1 VKVVLL
7 RKPVAPGKIGAEVSE
22 VPIPEVGAG
31 ELLVEMKACG
41 LCGTDIE
48 KARGEYTAAL
58 PVLGHEAVGVV
69 ASVGEGVVGIRE
81 GDRVFAHHH
90 VPCYECYY
98 CLHGNE
104 TACKKYK
111 GSNIYP
117 GGFSEFFRVP
127 RWNVSGGGILSL
139 PSLLGFEETSLIEP
153 TGCCVRAL
161 DRCKV
166 IEDDTVLV
174 VGAGPVGILHSILL
188 LSRGAKVMIS
198 DVSEPRL
205 RFAEKSKVECVID
218 AGKQDV
224 AREVRERTAGRGAD
238 VAIVASGSQKAV
250 LQALKSVRTG
260 GRLCLFGVPAKGSVL
275 DYDLSDIYNSEISM
289 VPSYGATDTETAT
302 ALSLIA
308 VDREKFRRV
317 ITHTFPIAE
326 FAKAVETATAG
337 AGMKV
342 VITP

>member
-1 VKVVLL
+1 MKTVLL
-7 RKPVAPGKIGAEVSE
+7 RKPMAPGMIGAGVSE
-22 VPIPEVGAG
+22 VPVPRIGAG

-58 PVLGHEAVGVV
+58 PVLGHEAVGIV
-69 ASVGEGVVGIRE
+69 ASVGKDVAGIRK

-90 VPCYECYY
+90 VPCQDCYY
-98 CLHGNE
+98 CLHGDQ
-104 TACKKYK
+104 TACKKYRS
-111 GSNIYP
+111 SNIYP

-127 RWNVSGGGILSL
+127 QWNVSKGGILAL
-139 PSLLGFEETSLIEP
+139 PSVLGFEEASLIEP
-153 TGCCVRAL
+153 VGCCVRAL

-166 IEDDTVLV
+166 NEGDTVLV

-198 DVSEPRL
+198 DVSESRL

-218 AGKQDV
+218 AEKQDV
-224 AREVRERTAGRGAD
+224 ATEVRKRTAGRGVD
-238 VAIVASGSQKAV
+238 VVITASGSSKAV
-250 LQALKSVRTG
+250 LQALKSLRMG

-275 DYDLSDIYNSEISM
+275 DYDLSDIYNSEILL
-289 VPSYGATDTETAT
+289 VPSYGATDAETAT

-308 VDREKFRRV
+308 ADSKKFRSV

-326 FAKAVETATAG
+326 FARAVEATTSG
-337 AGMKV
+337 IGMKI
-342 VITP
+342 VIIP

>member
-1 VKVVLL
+1 VKAVLL
-7 RKPVAPGKIGAEVSE
+7 RKPAALGSIGAGVSE
-22 VPIPEVGAG
+22 VPVPEVGVG
-31 ELLVEMKACG
+31 ELLVEMKVCG

-48 KARGEYTAAL
+48 KARSEYTTAL
-58 PVLGHEAVGVV
+58 PVLGHEAVGIV
-69 ASVGEGVVGIRE
+69 ASVGEGVVGIRK

-98 CLHGNE
+98 CLHGDE
-104 TACKKYK
+104 TTCKKYK
-111 GSNIYP
+111 ASNIYP

-127 RWNVSGGGILSL
+127 QWNVSGGGILNL
-139 PSLLGFEETSLIEP
+139 PSILGFEEASLIEP

-166 IEDDTVLV
+166 NEADAVLV

-188 LSRGAKVMIS
+188 LLRGVKVMIS
-198 DVSEPRL
+198 DISEPRL
-205 RFAEKSKVECVID
+205 RFAEKSNVECVID

-238 VAIVASGSQKAV
+238 VVIVATGSPKAV

-275 DYDLSDIYNSEISM
+275 DYDLSDVYNSEISLA
-289 VPSYGATDTETAT
+289 PSYGADDTETAA
-302 ALSLIA
+302 ALSLIVA
-308 VDREKFRRV
+308 EREKFRRV
-317 ITHTFPIAE
+317 ITHTFPIVE
-326 FAKAVETATAG
+326 FARAVEIATSG
-337 AGMKV
+337 VGMKV

>member
-1 VKVVLL
+1 MKTVLL
-7 RKPVAPGKIGAEVSE
+7 RKPRAPGTIGAEVSE
-22 VPIPEVGAG
+22 VPTPEAGAG

-58 PVLGHEAVGVV
+58 PILGHEAVGVV
-69 ASVGEGVVGIRE
+69 ASLGKGVVGIRE

-104 TACKKYK
+104 TACEEYK
-111 GSNIYP
+111 SSNIYP

-127 RWNVSGGGILSL
+127 KWNVSKGGILTL
-139 PSLLGFEETSLIEP
+139 PPLLGFEEASLIEP

-161 DRCKV
+161 DKCKV
-166 IEDDTVLV
+166 NEGDSVLV

-188 LSRGAKVMIS
+188 RSRGAKVMIS

-205 RFAEKSKVECVID
+205 RFAEKSRVECVID

-224 AREVRERTAGRGAD
+224 AREVRQSTADRGAD
-238 VAIVASGSQKAV
+238 VAIVASGSPKAV
-250 LQALKSVRTG
+250 LQALKSVRKG

-275 DYDLSDIYNSEISM
+275 DYDLSDLYNSEISL
-289 VPSYGATDTETAT
+289 VPSYGATEAETAT
-302 ALSLIA
+302 ALGLIA
-308 VDREKFRRV
+308 ADTEKFRHV

-326 FAKAVETATAG
+326 FARAVETSTSG

>member
-1 VKVVLL
+1 MK
-7 RKPVAPGKIGAEVSE
+7 KPAAPGMIGAEVLE
-22 VPIPEVGAG
+22 VPVPEIGTG
-31 ELLVEMKACG
+31 ELLIEMKACG

-58 PVLGHEAVGVV
+58 PILGHEAVGIV
-69 ASVGEGVVGIRE
+69 AAVGEGVVGIRE
-81 GDRVFAHHH
+81 RDRVFAHHH
-90 VPCYECYY
+90 VPCQECYY
-98 CLHGNE
+98 CLHGNQ
-104 TACKKYK
+104 TACEKYRS
-111 GSNIYP
+111 SNIYP

-127 RWNVSGGGILSL
+127 QWNVNKGGILSL
-139 PSLLGFEETSLIEP
+139 PSFLGFEEASLIEP
-153 TGCCVRAL
+153 AGCCVRAL

-166 IEDDTVLV
+166 NEGDNVLV

-188 LSRGAKVMIS
+188 LSRGARVMIS

-205 RFAEKSKVECVID
+205 QFAKSRVECVID

-224 AREVRERTAGRGAD
+224 TREVREMTAGRGAD
-238 VAIVASGSQKAV
+238 VAIIASGSPSAV

-260 GRLCLFGVPAKGSVL
+260 GRLCLFGVPARGSVL
-275 DYDLSDIYNSEISM
+275 DYDLSDIYNSEISL

-302 ALSLIA
+302 ALRLIA
-308 VDREKFRRV
+308 ADSEKFRPV

-326 FAKAVETATAG
+326 FTRAVETTISG
-337 AGMKV
+337 VGMKV

>member
-1 VKVVLL
+1 VKAVLL
-7 RKPVAPGKIGAEVSE
+7 KKSEVTGMISAEVSE
-22 VPIPEVGAG
+22 VPVPEIGAG

-58 PVLGHEAVGVV
+58 PILGHEAVGVV
-69 ASVGEGVVGIRE
+69 ASVGEGVVNIRE

-90 VPCYECYY
+90 VPCKECYY
-98 CLHGNE
+98 CIHGNQ
-104 TACKKYK
+104 TACEKFRS
-111 GSNIYP
+111 SNIHP

-127 RWNVSGGGILSL
+127 RWNVSKGGILSL
-139 PSLLGFEETSLIEP
+139 PTFLGFEEASLVEP
-153 TGCCVRAL
+153 VGCCVRAL
-161 DRCKV
+161 DRCNVK
-166 IEDDTVLV
+166 EDDTVLV

-188 LSRGAKVMIS
+188 LSRGAEVIIS

-205 RFAEKSKVECVID
+205 QFAKSKVECVID

-238 VAIVASGSQKAV
+238 LVIVASGSPKTV
-250 LQALKSVRTG
+250 LQALKSVRRG
-260 GRLCLFGVPAKGSVL
+260 GRLCLFGIPAKGSVL
-275 DYDLSDIYNSEISM
+275 DYDLSDVYNSEVSLM
-289 VPSYGATDTETAT
+289 PSYGASDAEIAT

-308 VDREKFRRV
+308 ADSEKFRAV
-317 ITHTFPIAE
+317 ITHTFPIVE
-326 FAKAVETATAG
+326 FAKGVETATSG

-342 VITP
+342 VISP

>member
-1 VKVVLL
+1 M
-7 RKPVAPGKIGAEVSE
+7 RKPAAPGMVGAEVSE
-22 VPIPEVGAG
+22 VPVPEIGAG

-48 KARGEYTAAL
+48 KARGEYAATL

-69 ASVGEGVVGIRE
+69 ASVGEGVVAIRE

-90 VPCYECYY
+90 VPCQECYY
-98 CLHGNE
+98 CLHGNQ
-104 TACKKYK
+104 TACQRYR

-127 RWNVSGGGILSL
+127 RWNVSKGGVLTL
-139 PSLLGFEETSLIEP
+139 PSFLGFEEATLIEP
-153 TGCCVRAL
+153 VGCCVRAL
-161 DRCKV
+161 DRCRV
-166 IEDDTVLV
+166 NEGDTVLV

-198 DVSEPRL
+198 DISEPRL
-205 RFAEKSKVECVID
+205 RFAEKSKVECVIN
-218 AGKQDV
+218 AGKHDV
-224 AREVRERTAGRGAD
+224 ARDVRERTAGRGVD
-238 VAIVASGSQKAV
+238 VVIVASGNPMAI
-250 LQALKSVRTG
+250 LQALKSVRLG

-275 DYDLSDIYNSEISM
+275 DYDFSDIYNSEISL
-289 VPSYGATDTETAT
+289 VSSYGTTDTETAT

-308 VDREKFRRV
+308 ADSEKFRPV
-317 ITHTFPIAE
+317 ITHTFPIME
-326 FAKAVETATAG
+326 FARAVETTTSG

>member
-1 VKVVLL
+1 MKTVLL
-7 RKPVAPGKIGAEVSE
+7 RKPALPGVFGAEVLE
-22 VPIPEVGAG
+22 VPVPGIGAG
-31 ELLVEMKACG
+31 ELLIEMKVCG

-48 KARGEYTAAL
+48 KIRGEYTAAL
-58 PVLGHEAVGVV
+58 PVLGHEAVGIV
-69 ASVGEGVVGIRE
+69 ASVGEGVIGIRE

-90 VPCYECYY
+90 VPCQECYY
-98 CLHGNE
+98 CLHGNQ
-104 TACKKYK
+104 TSCKKYR

-127 RWNVSGGGILSL
+127 QWNVNKGGILAL
-139 PSLLGFEETSLIEP
+139 PSFLGFKEASLIEP
-153 TGCCVRAL
+153 AGCCVRAL

-166 IEDDTVLV
+166 NVGDAVLI

-218 AGKQDV
+218 AEKQDV

-238 VAIVASGSQKAV
+238 VVITASGSSKAV
-250 LQALKSVRTG
+250 PQALRSLRTG
-260 GRLCLFGVPAKGSVL
+260 GRLCLFGVPERGSVL
-275 DYDLSDIYNSEISM
+275 DYDLSDIYNSEISL

-308 VDREKFRRV
+308 ADSEKFRPI

-326 FAKAVETATAG
+326 FAKAVETTTSG
-337 AGMKV
+337 VGMKV

>member
-1 VKVVLL
+1 VKAVLL
-7 RKPVAPGKIGAEVSE
+7 RKPRAPGAIGADVSE
-22 VPIPEVGAG
+22 VPVPEVGAG

-58 PVLGHEAVGVV
+58 PVLGHEAVGIV

-104 TACKKYK
+104 TACKEYK

-127 RWNVSGGGILSL
+127 NWNVSKGGILSL
-139 PSLLGFEETSLIEP
+139 PSFLGFEEASLIEP
-153 TGCCVRAL
+153 AGCCVRAL
-161 DRCKV
+161 DKCKV
-166 IEDDTVLV
+166 NEGDKVLV

-188 LSRGAKVMIS
+188 RSRGAKVMIS

-218 AGKQDV
+218 AGRQDV
-224 AREVRERTAGRGAD
+224 AREVRERTASRGAD
-238 VAIVASGSQKAV
+238 VAIVASGSPKAV
-250 LQALKSVRTG
+250 LQALKSVRKG

-275 DYDLSDIYNSEISM
+275 DYDLSDLYNSEISM
-289 VPSYGATDTETAT
+289 VPSYGATDTETTT
-302 ALSLIA
+302 ALGLIA
-308 VDREKFRRV
+308 ADREKFRRV
-317 ITHTFPIAE
+317 ITHTFPIVE
-326 FAKAVETATAG
+326 FERAVETATSG